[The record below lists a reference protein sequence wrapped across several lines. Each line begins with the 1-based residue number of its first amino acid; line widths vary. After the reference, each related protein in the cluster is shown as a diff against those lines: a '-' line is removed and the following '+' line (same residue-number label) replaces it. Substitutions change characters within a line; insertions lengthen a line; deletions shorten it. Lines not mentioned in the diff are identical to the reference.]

1 MPRDKSWFFKQNPFT
16 SGLPLAERDR
26 LERLSEERDLK
37 KRENLWLSG
46 DPVRHVY
53 LVRSGLLKTSRVSE
67 TGHELTLHLFQ
78 RNELLGETALILL
91 GTDKR
96 PHETVCETLDE
107 STVYC
112 IPADAFLRAL
122 QLHSPLSMSVTRL
135 MADRRRALEK
145 RIDSLLFK
153 TAHARLASLFLDL
166 QDRFGVRDS
175 RGTILN
181 LKLTHR
187 EMASL
192 IGASRETVSFAIL
205 DLRKDGL
212 ILTEDKRVVLLDED
226 RLQALARS

>member
-26 LERLSEERDLK
+26 LERASEEREYR
-37 KRENLWLSG
+37 KRDNVWLAG
-46 DPVRHVY
+46 DPVRHVF
-53 LVRSGLLKTSRVSE
+53 LVRSGLIKTARVSE
-67 TGHELTLHLFQ
+67 TGHDLTLHLYQ
-78 RNELLGETALILL
+78 RNELLGETALVLL
-91 GTDKR
+91 GQGNR
-96 PHETVCETLDE
+96 PHETVCEVLEEATIY
-107 STVYC
+107 TV
-112 IPADAFLRAL
+112 PADAFLRAMQVHP
-122 QLHSPLSMSVTRL
+122 QLAMKVTHL
-135 MADRRRALEK
+135 VAERRRALEK

-166 QDRFGVRDS
+166 EGRFGVRDS

-212 ILTEDKRVVLLDED
+212 ILTEDKRVVLLDEP
-226 RLQALARS
+226 RLVSLARS